1 MIYMS
6 ETENLHGE
14 VNELEVGRFL
24 LSKYMLEIYSQA
36 LTHKN
41 DGANNDYEMKI
52 YGKLKRIWV
61 DRNFTL
67 LSDLK
72 KLILADS
79 ELKSSCQRFLDKLE
93 ACKRKIETK
102 KNGASYSNIL
112 SGEIEEFKRENCDI
126 EAKLMLA
133 QNSNDEIANSWMS
146 EISYSSRR
154 DKTRI
159 VHKGRVIIDVT
170 KLKSEQL
177 NEIKALSEFEY
188 VNNFFGRHF
197 ENGLQ
202 YVNRDWDM
210 LNVIAKLAEAG
221 IEIQNLETVESDQAK
236 KFDNM
241 YIPHRPC
248 VSDNLEE
255 LKAKAEYVQNRIAL
269 FRGNM
274 DFTRAYKSERNRIL
288 VGNELAVQFI
298 RSSSKNLVWLE
309 SDLYKT
315 LSERHPKLYFNLAPF
330 FLNFSCGFKMMLQYK
345 RKENSKKNELME
357 KIISCLEKFN
367 YDLEKSVNF
376 FYVLLSVLEKAK
388 GDNKTISIESITLFL
403 DTPFLDLLAIQ
414 IENVKSKNDDTLNW
428 LLSDE
433 IINGLAVDIRE
444 NKFQGEFKKQQ
455 DKLKE
460 ALDSKC
466 VISKAIVAKVY
477 FYRYTY
483 PSLYEFLFSFED
495 SELPKALNFLDQLS
509 DRNYLISFMEF
520 YEPRKD
526 DKKLKDSLKDSILS
540 NKSLEEI
547 FTQLLTD
554 SPDVFFAP
562 QAQFENLKEVEI
574 KHLMKY
580 AGDVKEIFAKASIAI
595 GKINSEI
602 LSDNDKAVIQRRL
615 ASIYAQ
621 LHYDIYIDGGKL
633 QSDLEKYI
641 DQSGFV
647 NLEELLPS
655 TLTNK
660 ADIILEIK
668 RNGYYMLDGNVTAN
682 DKIAVAMCDT
692 NDIAD
697 YMYLIYSGA
706 NAEQR
711 NKVVDLK
718 HSVDAIKANLGKNG
732 QDLDGVLQKVNRLIK
747 GTNKLQKEII
757 ESNKNAA
764 TFYTNENISRAK
776 MLTDPESIFDKLD
789 DESKKVLHIFLSVY
803 LSQKQISPGTKA
815 SDFFSEN
822 PNLFFLIDTDIG
834 FKNDYN
840 KARKPFDDNLD
851 FYSRLENVLKN
862 VSEWATTFSELAEYI
877 QLQCHC
883 LMLILDKNSD
893 KDPSKQYVLSML
905 LDCAN
910 RLSRHDPV
918 DWKMIDELKKKV
930 EAVALCNQN
939 IVQAFDKIFDDGKSD
954 EIRNNKTSL
963 DNAMADIYKMNMF
976 KNSGVTKDDELINRV
991 DEKINLYNV
1000 FESSMDKLGQMIS
1013 KKVSPNEFQDQILKL
1028 LGDICASM
1036 VNVMDMKEKF
1046 VYFVFC
1052 KVADY
1057 VSQCVRKKNYNFNLE
1072 ARFSKE
1078 FEQINKAQESLMNLR
1093 KQIADA
1099 NGSVGEDLKRNCIK
1113 EIVASKPDEKIQ
1125 SDWRQGIGNQSI
1137 RFIDMLNSDQ
1147 QKLSAIKNRNETL
1160 KDFINDLDLVN
1171 ANEGD
1176 IKYLDALLQNE
1187 LFGKKANET
1196 VCRLRDNLAARILST
1211 QGKDFCVEHSKDKK
1225 AAVIDGS
1232 KEMLDDSIVDCL
1244 KTNSDSFTLG
1254 ELANIKV
1261 VLVAVIENN
1270 KSKRKGLFHKNK
1282 PEDITESVLT
1292 DLKNVI
1298 ELKTR
1303 QQYSDLNTAQLLED
1317 KYLNSKRTVLKD
1329 YETFKRNN
1337 KKCQDYVLGFTLM
1350 DTDKKLYGLLENEI
1364 DIYAE
1369 LIEFHLS
1376 SSKII
1381 SDRRSERLIRT
1392 IFSGCKEIKNEN
1404 DKKATIKKYTELVK
1418 MHEGELSKFD
1428 ERKFK
1433 KFCEQL
1439 YREIKDAD
1447 FNRDDKSNVN
1457 ANAENKVSSIWPQ
1470 FINFKNESSNKILS
1484 SVAQNHEAVK
1494 NEQQL

>member
-1 MIYMS
+1 MS
-6 ETENLHGE
+6 ETENLHDKI
-14 VNELEVGRFL
+14 NELEVGVFL

-36 LTHKN
+36 LADKN
-41 DGANNDYEMKI
+41 DGDNKNYAYEMKKII
-52 YGKLKRIWV
+52 YDKLNQIWD
-61 DRNFTL
+61 DRNFNS
-67 LSDLK
+67 LSELK
-72 KLILADS
+72 KLILADK
-79 ELKSSCQRFLDKLE
+79 ELKSYCQRFWKKLD
-93 ACKRKIETK
+93 ACERKIGNQK
-102 KNGASYSNIL
+102 MQADLL
-112 SGEIEEFKRENCDI
+112 SSEIEEFKRENCDI
-126 EAKLMLA
+126 EAKLKLVE
-133 QNSNDEIANSWMS
+133 NSNDEIANGWMS
-146 EISYSSRR
+146 EISYSSRQ
-154 DKTRI
+154 DKSRI
-159 VHKGRVIIDVT
+159 VHKERVIIDVT

-177 NEIKALSEFEY
+177 NEIRALPEFEY
-188 VNNFFGRHF
+188 VYDFLSRYY
-197 ENGLQ
+197 EYCLQ
-202 YVNRDWDM
+202 YISVDWKM
-210 LNVIAKLAEAG
+210 INVISKLAKAG
-221 IEIQNLETVESDQAK
+221 IEIQTLDAAAFGKIK

-241 YIPHRPC
+241 YVPHRPC
-248 VSDNLEE
+248 ICDDLVGLNVST
-255 LKAKAEYVQNRIAL
+255 EYLNNRIAL
-269 FRGNM
+269 FRGDI
-274 DFTRAYKSERNRIL
+274 DFTKAYKSEQNRIC
-288 VGNELAVQFI
+288 VGNAMVVQFI
-298 RSSSKNLVWLE
+298 SFSSKYSDWPK
-309 SDLYKT
+309 SDLHED
-315 LSERHPKLYFNLAPF
+315 LLENHPKLYFNLAPI

-345 RKENSKKNELME
+345 REENSEKNELME
-357 KIISCLEKFN
+357 KIISCLKKFN

-388 GDNKTISIESITLFL
+388 GDDKTININSITLFL
-403 DTPFLDLLAIQ
+403 DTPFLDLLVIQ
-414 IENVKSKNDDTLNW
+414 IENIKDKTDDTLNW

-433 IINGLAVDIRE
+433 LINGLAVDIRE
-444 NKFQGEFKKQQ
+444 NKFQDEFKNEQG
-455 DKLKE
+455 KLKE
-460 ALDSKC
+460 TLDSKC

-477 FYRYTY
+477 FCRYKY
-483 PSLYEFLFSFED
+483 PSLYEFIFSFKD

-520 YEPRKD
+520 YEPRKT
-526 DKKLKDSLKDSILS
+526 DKELKVSLKNSILS

-554 SPDVFFAP
+554 SPNVFFAP
-562 QAQFENLKEVEI
+562 QAQFENLKEAKI

-602 LSDNDKAVIQRRL
+602 LSENDKAVIQRRL

-621 LHYDIYIDGGKL
+621 LHYDISYAENSFL
-633 QSDLEKYI
+633 ADLEKYL

-682 DKIAVAMCDT
+682 DKIDVAMCDT
-692 NDIAD
+692 NDIDA
-697 YMYLIYSGA
+697 YTYLIYSGA
-706 NAEQR
+706 NPKQLVKIGALKR
-711 NKVVDLK
+711 FVDE
-718 HSVDAIKANLGKNG
+718 IKANIGKR
-732 QDLDGVLQKVNRLIK
+732 DLDTDLQKVNRLFK
-747 GTNKLQKEII
+747 DAQELQKEII

-764 TFYTNENISRAK
+764 TFYNNENISRTK
-776 MLTDPESIFDKLD
+776 LLRESEPIFNRFG
-789 DESKKVLHIFLSVY
+789 DESKEVLHRFLSVY
-803 LSQKQISPGTKA
+803 LSKKQISSGTKA

-840 KARKPFDDNLD
+840 KERKPFDDNLD
-851 FYSRLENVLKN
+851 FYSSLRNVLENV
-862 VSEWATTFSELAEYI
+862 SQWRTTFSELVEYI

-893 KDPSKQYVLSML
+893 KDPSKQYVLSVL

-910 RLSRHDPV
+910 RLSRHEPI
-918 DWKMIDELKKKV
+918 DWKMIDGLKKKV
-930 EAVALCNQN
+930 KNVVSCNQN
-939 IVQAFDKIFDDGKSD
+939 IVQTFDEIFVDGKSD

-963 DNAMADIYKMNMF
+963 DNAVADIYKMDMF
-976 KNSGVTKDDELINRV
+976 KNSGVTKDDELINRI
-991 DEKINLYNV
+991 DKKINLYYV
-1000 FESSMDKLGQMIS
+1000 FKSSVDKLKQMIS
-1013 KKVSPNEFQDQILKL
+1013 EKVSPNELQDQILKL
-1028 LGDICASM
+1028 SGDICKSM

-1057 VSQCVRKKNYNFNLE
+1057 VSQCVLKKDYNFNLE

-1078 FEQINKAQESLMNLR
+1078 FEQINKDKESLMSLR

-1099 NGSVGEDLKRNCIK
+1099 NGRVDENLKRNCIK
-1113 EIVASKPDEKIQ
+1113 EITASKPCEKIQ
-1125 SDWRQGIGNQSI
+1125 SDLLHGIGDQRIS
-1137 RFIDMLNSDQ
+1137 FIDMLNSDQ
-1147 QKLSAIKNRNETL
+1147 QKLSAIKNRYETL

-1171 ANEGD
+1171 ANESD

-1225 AAVIDGS
+1225 AAVIDGANGIIPN
-1232 KEMLDDSIVDCL
+1232 SIIEWL
-1244 KTNSDSFTLG
+1244 KANSDSFTLD
-1254 ELANIKV
+1254 ELANIIV

-1282 PEDITESVLT
+1282 LEDITESVLT
-1292 DLKNVI
+1292 DLKNVL
-1298 ELKTR
+1298 ELKSR

-1317 KYLNSKRTVLKD
+1317 KYLNLKRTVLEV
-1329 YETFKRNN
+1329 YEAFKRKNEGYKN
-1337 KKCQDYVLGFTLM
+1337 CVLGFTLM
-1350 DTDKKLYGLLENEI
+1350 DTDKKLYALLKNEI

-1369 LIEFHLS
+1369 LIEFYLS

-1381 SDRRSERLIRT
+1381 SDRRSKKLIGT
-1392 IFSGCKEIKNEN
+1392 IFSSCKEIKNEN

-1418 MHEGELSKFD
+1418 MHEGELSQLD

-1457 ANAENKVSSIWPQ
+1457 ANAENKVSITWSQ
-1470 FINFKNESSNKILS
+1470 FLNFKNESSNKILS
-1484 SVAQNHEAVK
+1484 SVAQNNEAVK
-1494 NEQQL
+1494 NEQQR